1 MIVIR
6 LIKRCMV
13 IVPLMI
19 FTGISV
25 MFAYF
30 VWLLLGEWAGI
41 FTMPFESLGEKLMGW
56 AER

>member
-1 MIVIR
+1 MILIR
-6 LIKRCMV
+6 SIKRCMV

-25 MFAYF
+25 VVAYF
-30 VWLLLGEWAGI
+30 VWLLLGEGAGI
-41 FTMPFESLGEKLMGW
+41 FTMPFESWGEKLMGW

>member
-13 IVPLMI
+13 IVPLMM
-19 FTGISV
+19 FTAISV
-25 MFAYF
+25 VVAYF
-30 VWLLLGEWAGI
+30 VWLLLGEGAAI
-41 FTMPFESLGEKLMGW
+41 FSMPFESWGDKLMGW

>member
-19 FTGISV
+19 FTSISV

-30 VWLLLGEWAGI
+30 VWLLLGERADI
-41 FTMPFESLGEKLMGW
+41 FSMPFEVWGEKLMGW